1 MDNIQ
6 GMNDGGLNVNNMYY
20 SNTKISTPILYPDQQ
35 LVSFNGFAWSNT
47 LGMIH
52 ETQPITNQGW
62 QQWLGTQQ

>member
-1 MDNIQ
+1 MSDIT
-6 GMNDGGLNVNNMYY
+6 DPSALNNAYGTYY
-20 SNTKISTPILYPDQQ
+20 SNCRISTPILHPNQE

-52 ETQPITNQGW
+52 ESSPISTQGW